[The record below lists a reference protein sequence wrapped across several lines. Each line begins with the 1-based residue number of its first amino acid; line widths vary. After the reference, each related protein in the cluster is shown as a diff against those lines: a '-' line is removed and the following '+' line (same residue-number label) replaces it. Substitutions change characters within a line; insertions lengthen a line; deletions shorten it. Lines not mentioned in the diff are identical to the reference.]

1 MNQSAVNSK
10 KIEKKTFIIVLILG
24 FCWTMNYA
32 LAEIQYVL
40 YDPMKDALNI
50 SNAQLGFLMT
60 IFGLGNIFGAPIGG
74 WLSDKFNY
82 KKIFV
87 SSLAITG
94 IISFAFAFYMTY
106 SVALVSWA
114 FLAVSGLLMNYP
126 AHIKILR
133 MLVDE
138 ENQGKI
144 FGFNEGAVGVASIV
158 VNWIFIAVFSKFAE
172 PVVGL
177 RTVIVIMGIFALLAA
192 FLSFIFVPN
201 PDSEKEKEMQSKI
214 DQKEGF
220 EQSADHGKLTIKDF
234 FNVIKSPATWMVG
247 IGLFTVYSLYV
258 TMSYFTPYFSAV
270 FGISATAT
278 GFLAIVRTY
287 VLRVFGAPFGGIIS
301 DKMKSVSKVM
311 FMTYLISIA
320 VLLGFIFLPKGTPLI
335 VIVLMTLI
343 VALFVYMSRGV
354 YYAVASEVHIP
365 RKIAATTIGVAAV
378 LGFSPDLFQ
387 YMLFGHWLDTHGVA
401 GYKYMFVFQI
411 AVLLVGMIPCSYII
425 KKNKQRQ
432 SENSKESNM
441 E

>member
-1 MNQSAVNSK
+1 MSQTASTSG
-10 KIEKKTFIIVLILG
+10 KIEKKTLIIILVLG

-40 YDPMKDALNI
+40 YDPMIDALGI

-82 KKIFV
+82 KKIYV
-87 SSLAITG
+87 YSLLMTG
-94 IISFAFAFYMTY
+94 VISFVFAFKMTY

-158 VNWIFIAVFSKFAE
+158 VNWIFIAIFSKFTAAVAGLK
-172 PVVGL
+172 VV
-177 RTVIVIMGIFALLAA
+177 VIVMGIFAILAA
-192 FLSFIFVPN
+192 LLSFIFVPN
-201 PDSEKEKEMQSKI
+201 PDSEEVKEMQKKI

-220 EQSADHGKLTIKDF
+220 EESADHDKLSLKDF
-234 FNVIKSPATWMVG
+234 FQVIKSPATWMVG

-278 GFLAIVRTY
+278 GSLAIIRTY
-287 VLRVFGAPFGGIIS
+287 VLRVCGAPIGGIIS

-311 FMTYLISIA
+311 FMTYIISIV
-320 VLLGFIFLPKGTPLI
+320 VLLGFIFLPKETPLI
-335 VIVLMTLI
+335 VIVLMTLV

-365 RKIAATTIGVAAV
+365 RKVAATTIGVAAI

-401 GYKYMFVFQI
+401 GYKFMFVFQI
-411 AVLLVGMIPCSYII
+411 IVLLIGMIPCGYII
-425 KKNKQRQ
+425 RKNK
-432 SENSKESNM
+432 SKSHNSLE
-441 E
+441 

>member
-1 MNQSAVNSK
+1 MNQSAASSK

-60 IFGLGNIFGAPIGG
+60 IFGFGNVFGAPIGG

-114 FLAVSGLLMNYP
+114 FLAVSVLLMNYP

-172 PVVGL
+172 PIFGL
-177 RTVIVIMGIFALLAA
+177 RTVIIIMGVFALLAA
-192 FLSFIFVPN
+192 LLAFIFVPN
-201 PDSEKEKEMQSKI
+201 PDSEREKEMHNNN
-214 DQKEGF
+214 DQQE
-220 EQSADHGKLTIKDF
+220 DHGKLTVKDF
-234 FNVIKSPATWMVG
+234 FNVIKSPGTWMVG

-258 TMSYFTPYFSAV
+258 TMSYFTPYFSAM

-278 GFLAIVRTY
+278 GFLAIVRIY
-287 VLRVFGAPFGGIIS
+287 VLRVFGAPLGGIIS
-301 DKMKSVSKVM
+301 DKMKSASKVM
-311 FMTYLISIA
+311 FMTYVIA
-320 VLLGFIFLPKGTPLI
+320 IVALLGFIFMQKGTPLLA
-335 VIVLMTLI
+335 IVLMTLV
-343 VALFVYMSRGV
+343 VALFVYMSRGI

-387 YMLFGHWLDTHGVA
+387 YMLFGHWLDTHGDA

-411 AVLLVGMIPCSYII
+411 IVLLIGMLPCSYVI
-425 KKNKQRQ
+425 KKNKQQ
-432 SENSKESNM
+432 KAEEENQE
-441 E
+441 